1 MDGLDLIAKLG
12 QIDGDLD
19 TTDLYALCSTTMI
32 RYDLIF
38 SLGLLLIVGGA
49 LGWLAARLRLPR
61 ITGYICAGVL
71 LSPSVLPLIDRA
83 LVNELSTL
91 GLVLLGVIGFAIGCS
106 IRLKDLTGLGRA
118 IASITA
124 IQGFLA
130 WALTIAILVPF
141 GAVLYAGM
149 DETATAG
156 HVLPLAFLLGAIAW
170 PTAPAVT
177 IALIR
182 ELRCKGPLTTSTLSI
197 VALSDVAAVVAF
209 GLSLEIVRA
218 MLDGQVFSWESGV
231 VFPLMKLIGSLALG
245 SVLGM
250 GLVLLGRFMPNK
262 GPLALAGTLGAI
274 LLCLWLSGQW
284 GLSLLLSTMTM
295 GIVAANL
302 RPETGVAIE
311 PVEGIVFLLFFVI
324 SSLFFEFNAV
334 QDVWLLAIL
343 IIVARCTGKFVGAR
357 LGAGLTNAPAT
368 IKSNVGF
375 LLLPK
380 AGLTMGLAFI
390 ARDTL
395 GEPYGS
401 YLFNALLLSTLI
413 NMLFAPPLAKW
424 ALMRS
429 GEAQAIK
436 PNV

>member
-1 MDGLDLIAKLG
+1 
-12 QIDGDLD
+12 
-19 TTDLYALCSTTMI
+19 MI

-38 SLGLLLIVGGA
+38 SLGLLLLVGGA

-71 LSPSVLPLIDRA
+71 LSPSVLPLLDRDQ
-83 LVNELSTL
+83 VDELTTL

-106 IRLKDLTGLGRA
+106 IRLKDLAGLGRA

-130 WALTIAILVPF
+130 WGLTVALLVPF
-141 GAVLYAGM
+141 GAFLYVGLDDVASS
-149 DETATAG
+149 G

-218 MLDGQVFSWESGV
+218 MLDGQAFSWESGV
-231 VFPLMKLIGSLALG
+231 LLPLLKLMGSLALG

-250 GLVLLGRFMPNK
+250 ALVLLGRFMPTK
-262 GPLALAGTLGAI
+262 GPLALAGALGAI
-274 LLCLWLSGQW
+274 LLCLWLSGEW
-284 GLSLLLSTMTM
+284 GLSLILSTMTM
-295 GIVAANL
+295 GMVAANL
-302 RPETGVAIE
+302 RPQTGVAIE
-311 PVEGIVFLLFFVI
+311 PIEGIVFLFFFVI
-324 SSLFFEFNAV
+324 SSLFFEFDAV
-334 QDVWLLAIL
+334 QDVWLLAVL
-343 IIVARCTGKFVGAR
+343 IIVARCTGKLAGAR
-357 LGAGLTNAPAT
+357 LGAQLSHAPAT
-368 IKSNVGF
+368 IKANIGL

-395 GEPYGS
+395 GEPYGG

-429 GEAQAIK
+429 GEAHAHE
-436 PNV
+436 PSTR